1 MSCLKHVLQIID
13 ILDDPKVSGEKVRE
27 ALVEFGVENVK
38 IIHLSGS
45 KGKTDLVKIIIPG
58 KNGKEKKGNAL
69 TLGIIGRLGGVGARP
84 EITGIVSD
92 ADGAIVAL
100 ACAAKLGESRKRG
113 DILDGDVIITTHI
126 TPSAPIKPHKPVP
139 FTGSPIDIIK
149 ILKHE
154 VDPKMDAILSVDAT
168 KGNRVIKVHGFTIT
182 PTVKDGWILK
192 VSDDLISIYER
203 VTGDTVSVVPITMQD
218 ITPYIGNIYHINS
231 IMQPWLM
238 TSAPVVG
245 VATTAKVPVPG
256 CGTGANDILGLEKAT
271 RFCVEVAKEFTSRNC
286 KFYDEKEFKKLIKLY
301 GDMSEIFR
309 KNLKQIIMSSG

>member
-13 ILDDPKVSGEKVRE
+13 ILDGPEASGRKAKEILIEYGIKN
-27 ALVEFGVENVK
+27 VEV
-38 IIHLSGS
+38 IPLSGP
-45 KGKTDLVKIIIPG
+45 KGKTDFIKITIPG
-58 KNGKEKKGNAL
+58 KNGKEKNGDAP

-100 ACAAKLGESRKRG
+100 ACAIKLGESQKRG
-113 DILDGDVIITTHI
+113 DILEGDIIITTHI
-126 TPSAPIKPHKPVP
+126 TPSAPTKPHKPVP
-139 FTGSPIDIIK
+139 FMDSPVDIMK

-168 KGNRVIKVHGFTIT
+168 KGNRVIKVHGFAIT

-192 VSDDLISIYER
+192 VSDDLINIYER
-203 VTGDTVSVVPITMQD
+203 VTGDIVSVVPITMQD
-218 ITPYIGNIYHINS
+218 ITPYIDNIYHINS

-245 VATTAKVPVPG
+245 VATTARVPIPG
-256 CGTGANDILGLEKAT
+256 CGTGANYVLGLEQAT

-286 KFYDEKEFKKLIKLY
+286 KFYDGEEFKKLTKLY
-301 GDMSEIFR
+301 GDMSKIFR
-309 KNLKQIIMSSG
+309 KI